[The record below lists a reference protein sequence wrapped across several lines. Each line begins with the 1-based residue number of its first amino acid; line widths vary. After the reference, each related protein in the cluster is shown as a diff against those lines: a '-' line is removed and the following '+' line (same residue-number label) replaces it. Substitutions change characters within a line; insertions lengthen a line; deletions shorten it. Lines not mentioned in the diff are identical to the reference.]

1 MLHYPKLSS
10 FFSKI
15 FLSNRNILF
24 VGFLFTSIGYYMG
37 KYLKN
42 TKNTQKQ
49 IVALIISFIFL
60 VLEVCIVKSHIDLV
74 IEHDFYFSH
83 IVLIPTFFLI
93 ISNISID
100 FKYDTRIF
108 RDLSTF
114 VYYFHFL
121 IIYLFIYLNDY
132 KNIKSEFFQGVHYLK
147 FSFAVLL
154 FTLAIGILLLGV
166 RKRRLKC
173 KQ

>member
-1 MLHYPKLSS
+1 M
-10 FFSKI
+10 SKY
-15 FLSNRNILF
+15 F
-24 VGFLFTSIGYYMG
+24 
-37 KYLKN
+37 KN
-42 TKNTQKQ
+42 YKNTQKQ

-83 IVLIPTFFLI
+83 IALIPTLFLI

-132 KNIKSEFFQGVHYLK
+132 KNIKSEFFQGTHYLK

-166 RKRRLKC
+166 RKGRLKC